1 MFFRVTH
8 HGFNLPNS
16 YRTRSADLQ
25 STMHRDLRPTPLLS
39 SCSIHIQSFTS
50 NAGRFERQCDVAVG
64 LFVRNTDSEFPPLFV
79 PAMRASAELN
89 ECIHRHI
96 TRG

>member
-1 MFFRVTH
+1 MFFRVVH
-8 HGFNLPNS
+8 HGFTLPTS
-16 YRTRSADLQ
+16 FRPRSVDLQ
-25 STMHRDLRPTPLLS
+25 STMYRDVRPTSRLS
-39 SCSIHIQSFTS
+39 SCPIHIQSFTS